1 VNKFQSFSDKSSKDQ
16 GLSRLGKVKH
26 QKRKEEQAAG
36 LRAVKAAEVSGGDK
50 SGSKKFNIKEV
61 RVTKRKRNEMQR
73 KIQKKKHVATNN
85 KAATRFN
92 I

>member
-50 SGSKKFNIKEV
+50 SGSKKLRPMFVFVLLFYLI
-61 RVTKRKRNEMQR
+61 
-73 KIQKKKHVATNN
+73 
-85 KAATRFN
+85 
-92 I
+92 